1 MRNNILA
8 GSDNPTVLKETRT
21 LREKVLWYKRFSR
34 QVLAQRHWT
43 LTEFSIEDAARWDR
57 ARCRKEL
64 RTLDAAKEVYEIECK
79 MRMSG
84 QRVITDWLEKEV
96 RLVHDT
102 AD

>member
-1 MRNNILA
+1 M
-8 GSDNPTVLKETRT
+8 
-21 LREKVLWYKRFSR
+21 
-34 QVLAQRHWT
+34 
-43 LTEFSIEDAARWDR
+43 
-57 ARCRKEL
+57 KEL

-84 QRVITDWLEKEV
+84 QRVITDCLEREV